1 MAEFIHS
8 DIKNVQLNES
18 IFPFLAGYQRF
29 PYHKADSPIMLCPK
43 YGAFTG
49 YKIGLT
55 LNDRASLVPCIITIF
70 IPEDARRS
78 SGYSSKCRCD
88 KAKVLDIR
96 TFGGQEV
103 KSAISQYDH
112 SFVYEINKE
121 VSVPDFDENRW
132 HECAPG
138 IHFFMSEKE
147 ALEYFNW

>member
-1 MAEFIHS
+1 MAEFIHEDS
-8 DIKNVQLNES
+8 KTIQLNDS
-18 IFPFLAGYQRF
+18 IFSSFTVYQRF
-29 PYHKADSPIMLCPK
+29 PYYEVDSLMLCPK

-55 LNDRASLVPCIITIF
+55 LNDRASLVPCIITIS

-78 SGYSSKCRCD
+78 SAYSNKCRCD

-96 TFGGQEV
+96 TFGGQKV

-121 VSVPDFDENRW
+121 VSAPDFDENRW

-138 IHFFMSEKE
+138 IHFFLTEKE
-147 ALEYFNW
+147 ALDYWG

>member
-1 MAEFIHS
+1 MAEFIHN
-8 DIKNVQLNES
+8 DPKIVQLNDS
-18 IFPFLAGYQRF
+18 IFLARYQYT
-29 PYHKADSPIMLCPK
+29 PYYKADSPMLCPK

-55 LNDRASLVPCIITIF
+55 LNNRASLVPCIITIF

-78 SGYSSKCRCD
+78 SAHSNKCRCD

-96 TFGGQEV
+96 TFGGQKV
-103 KSAISQYDH
+103 KSAFSQYDH
-112 SFVYEINKE
+112 YFVYEVNKE

-147 ALEYFNW
+147 ALDYWC

>member
-1 MAEFIHS
+1 MAEFIYN
-8 DIKNVQLNES
+8 DPKTIQLNDS
-18 IFPFLAGYQRF
+18 VFLARYQCF
-29 PYHKADSPIMLCPK
+29 PYYKADSPMLCPK
-43 YGAFTG
+43 YRAFTG

-55 LNDRASLVPCIITIF
+55 LNDRASLVPCIITIS

-78 SGYSSKCRCD
+78 SGRSNKCRCD

-96 TFGGQEV
+96 TLGGQKV

-112 SFVYEINKE
+112 SFVYEVNKE
-121 VSVPDFDENRW
+121 VSVPDFDEDRW

-147 ALEYFNW
+147 ALDYWG

>member
-1 MAEFIHS
+1 MAEFIHN
-8 DIKNVQLNES
+8 DPKIVQLNDS
-18 IFPFLAGYQRF
+18 IFLARYQYT
-29 PYHKADSPIMLCPK
+29 PYYKADSSMLCPK

-55 LNDRASLVPCIITIF
+55 LNNRASLVPCIITIF

-78 SGYSSKCRCD
+78 SAHSNKCRCD

-96 TFGGQEV
+96 TFGGQKV
-103 KSAISQYDH
+103 KSAFSQYDH
-112 SFVYEINKE
+112 YFIYEVNKE
-121 VSVPDFDENRW
+121 VSVPDFDEDRW

-147 ALEYFNW
+147 ALDYWG